1 MTNKQIKA
9 VYIQPGKPAALISI
23 EDELEEYQKAVGGYI
38 ECIYPYKDNAL
49 LICNEEGKLEHLAP
63 NFDIFGGR
71 DVIAGP
77 VLIVADDGEG
87 GFASLTPAQIAHYLD
102 MYATPEYP
110 EELTLDEISQLYELG
125 QSVGIWGW

>member
-1 MTNKQIKA
+1 M
-9 VYIQPGKPAALISI
+9 
-23 EDELEEYQKAVGGYI
+23 
-38 ECIYPYKDNAL
+38 
-49 LICNEEGKLEHLAP
+49 ICNEEGKLEHLAT

-71 DVIAGP
+71 DVIASP

-87 GFASLTPAQIAHYLD
+87 GFTSLTAEQIVHYLD

-110 EELTLDEISQLYELG
+110 EELTLDEITQLYELG